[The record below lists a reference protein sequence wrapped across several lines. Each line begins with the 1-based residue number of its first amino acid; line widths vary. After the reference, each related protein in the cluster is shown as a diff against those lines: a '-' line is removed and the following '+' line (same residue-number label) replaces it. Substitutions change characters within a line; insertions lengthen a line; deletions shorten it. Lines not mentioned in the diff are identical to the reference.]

1 MLITSANA
9 KNKLRNEKQ
18 KLPGNFSYLF
28 CGKAALGCLH
38 KKVNSIPAFY
48 QFYQMEL
55 PNTVRSIMVYCRNMS
70 LYPFTK
76 GKNHMCL

>member
-9 KNKLRNEKQ
+9 KNKLKNEKQ

-28 CGKAALGCLH
+28 CCTVALGYLY

-48 QFYQMEL
+48 QFYKIEL
-55 PNTVRSIMVYCRNMS
+55 LI
-70 LYPFTK
+70 L
-76 GKNHMCL
+76 